1 LLDWFLE
8 RVQPKEHLVIEISSG
23 DIWAAVKAIKRLKLK
38 CDRFDLL
45 TEKLNSDDFKEFLLL
60 DNTQHFREL

>member
-1 LLDWFLE
+1 MLDWFLE

-38 CDRFDLL
+38 CHRFDLL
-45 TEKLNSDDFKEFLLL
+45 TEKLNSDDFKEFILL